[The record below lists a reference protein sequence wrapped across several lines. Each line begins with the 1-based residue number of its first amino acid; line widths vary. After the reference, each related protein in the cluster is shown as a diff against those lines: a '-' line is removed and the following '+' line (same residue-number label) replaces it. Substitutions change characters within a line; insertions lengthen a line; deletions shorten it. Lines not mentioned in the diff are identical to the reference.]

1 MPYKHSRIN
10 VWAGVERPFKK
21 TFFFWIKLPCIPL
34 YSSFF
39 TNCSY
44 PKIIFLLI
52 NLTIKS
58 GTLQTLQEFVYFF
71 LWFWELV
78 FWSRM
83 NICYIYRNH
92 STAWNTKED
101 KQILLSIEIRLLIKK
116 NKIGSLCQVVLQ
128 WIFTFVINSFLHH
141 CVIFLSSQLNRRYT
155 TEKLC
160 LLEVECMP
168 YFKFETYVATSLFS
182 GVCSTNTI
190 FLANIPPTWPHF
202 LIWCICTNNYV
213 ECTDIMYQNINLW
226 RKL

>member
-1 MPYKHSRIN
+1 MQCLINTVSRIN
-10 VWAGVERPFKK
+10 VWAGMERPFKK

-116 NKIGSLCQVVLQ
+116 IKLAAYVKLFYSEFLPSSSTLS
-128 WIFTFVINSFLHH
+128 FTTASF
-141 CVIFLSSQLNRRYT
+141 S
-155 TEKLC
+155 
-160 LLEVECMP
+160 
-168 YFKFETYVATSLFS
+168 
-182 GVCSTNTI
+182 
-190 FLANIPPTWPHF
+190 FLANSTGDIPPRSF
-202 LIWCICTNNYV
+202 AYL
-213 ECTDIMYQNINLW
+213 
-226 RKL
+226 K